1 MIQERGMNETKPEN
15 IKTAYERICTAH
27 DQIADFRA
35 KLLALLPIA
44 SGAGIL
50 FLVSD
55 KKPANELLIP
65 VGIFGAL
72 ITIGLF
78 FYELRG
84 IQKCRGL
91 IACARKLE
99 KELTPNLWKYGA
111 FNFRQGA
118 AIEGFIGAAGA
129 ALIIYPTVISGWIY
143 IGALGLIKS
152 EISALWFFIEAWLVS
167 FVLGFWHN
175 QWQRKSLKATLEKIE
190 KKE

>member
-1 MIQERGMNETKPEN
+1 MNETKPNN
-15 IKTAYERICTAH
+15 IKTAYERVCAAH

-35 KLLALLPIA
+35 KLLALMPIA

-99 KELTPNLWKYGA
+99 RDLSPNLWKYGA
-111 FNFRQGA
+111 FNFRQRGA
-118 AIEGFIGAAGA
+118 LKGFIGAAGA
-129 ALIIYPTVISGWIY
+129 ALVIYPTVIGGWIY
-143 IGALGLIKS
+143 IGSFGFTKS
-152 EISALWFFIEAWLVS
+152 EINALWFFMGAWLVS
-167 FVLGFWHN
+167 FVFGFWHS
-175 QWQRKSLKATLEKIE
+175 QWQRRNLKVILEELENKEIE
-190 KKE
+190 RNS